1 MVIVSSL
8 GDPVDNEIEA
18 KYIFSRMFLYFKKMQ
33 GSVVDQAWV
42 NRLTRPG

>member
-1 MVIVSSL
+1 MVIVSSP
-8 GDPVDNEIEA
+8 GDPVDDEIEA
-18 KYIFSRMFLYFKKMQ
+18 KCMFSRVFPYVKKIQ

>member
-8 GDPVDNEIEA
+8 GDPVDDEIEA
-18 KYIFSRMFLYFKKMQ
+18 KCMFSRMFLYFKKIQ
-33 GSVVDQAWV
+33 GSVVDQARV

>member
-1 MVIVSSL
+1 MVIVSSP
-8 GDPVDNEIEA
+8 GDPIDDEIEA
-18 KYIFSRMFLYFKKMQ
+18 KYMFSRMLLCFKEIQ

>member
-1 MVIVSSL
+1 MVIVSSP
-8 GDPVDNEIEA
+8 GDPVDDEIEA
-18 KYIFSRMFLYFKKMQ
+18 KCMFSRMFLYFKKIQ